1 MKKVDVEVLQATY
14 RELYE
19 LVGEENMLKIFNYYL
34 QLLSWFAVEFSSA
47 PV

>member
-1 MKKVDVEVLQATY
+1 MKKVDVEALQATY

-19 LVGEENMLKIFNYYL
+19 LVGEESMLKIFNI
-34 QLLSWFAVEFSSA
+34 LSWYAVGFSSA